1 MKYNY
6 TKIEDFL
13 NDDSFVQWVL
23 FKTDNEKWN
32 TFMNENH
39 NKNFL
44 IEEARQYILEIKNNE
59 DSQTLNQQN
68 VWNNIM
74 IDIRGDDNGYAV
86 VPIWRRPIFSWAASI
101 FLLLGI
107 GFMAWNVYQKD
118 YETAYYSL
126 VETIEKTNVITEVI
140 NKNDKPLAVKL
151 EDGSVITLEKNSR
164 LSYPIHFDKD
174 KRMVILSG
182 EAFFDIAKSPKR
194 PFYVYANEVITKVLG
209 TSFRIRA
216 YEDDKKVTVKVK
228 TGKVSVYNQ
237 GKLLL
242 DDPELNALI
251 VLPNQQ
257 AIYSRQTENLNKRL
271 VEVPMP
277 ITEDVTSALP
287 SKFDEVSVVKIFE
300 IIEKRYGVK
309 LIFNESIMAQCFIT
323 TKLNDVS
330 LYDQLDLI
338 CEIVGATYKEVDAQ
352 ILIESKGC
360 K

>member
-1 MKYNY
+1 MKHNY
-6 TKIEDFL
+6 TKIQDFL

-23 FKTDNEKWN
+23 FEADNERWEKFIDEN
-32 TFMNENH
+32 QDKTFLM
-39 NKNFL
+39 
-44 IEEARQYILEIKNNE
+44 EEARQFVIEIKNTENSE
-59 DSQTLNQQN
+59 TLNQQN

-74 IDIRGDDNGYAV
+74 VDIQESNNGYAII
-86 VPIWRRPIFSWAASI
+86 PIWRRPIFSWAASI
-101 FLLLGI
+101 FLLFSI
-107 GFMAWNVYQKD
+107 GFMTWNHQKD
-118 YETAYYSL
+118 KETTYYSL
-126 VETIEKTNVITEVI
+126 VKTIEKTNTITEII
-140 NKNDKPLAVKL
+140 NKEDKPLAVKL

-164 LSYPIHFDKD
+164 LSYPIHFDKN

-182 EAFFDIAKSPKR
+182 EAFFDIAKNPKR

-216 YEDDKKVTVKVK
+216 YEDDQKVTVKVK

-237 GKLLL
+237 GKLVL

-271 VEVPMP
+271 VEIPMP
-277 ITEDVTSALP
+277 ITENVITTLP
-287 SKFDEVSVVKIFE
+287 NKFDEVSVVKIFE

-309 LIFNESIMAQCFIT
+309 LIFNDSIMAQCFIT